1 MIPMNNNGK
10 VYIVMGYFKDCDVPL
25 KVFSNEDTAAAF
37 ANIMLGPAV
46 DEGQIDII
54 ERVVDDTTFEGY
66 DDDGDE
72 NEDECDE
79 DECEDEKECDEE
91 DEDDDKDE
99 EETEDMKHA
108 REELESLLSFLEFI
122 NILQK
127 IKVEKQEK

>member
-72 NEDECDE
+72 TEDECNE
-79 DECEDEKECDEE
+79 DECEDEEEDEE
-91 DEDDDKDE
+91 DNDDEDE

-108 REELESLLSFLEFI
+108 REELENLLSFLEFI

-127 IKVEKQEK
+127 IKEEK

>member
-72 NEDECDE
+72 CE
-79 DECEDEKECDEE
+79 DECEEEEEEECDEEE

-108 REELESLLSFLEFI
+108 REELENLLSFLEFI

-127 IKVEKQEK
+127 IKEEK

>member
-1 MIPMNNNGK
+1 MIPVIPMNNNGK

-72 NEDECDE
+72 CDEAECDE
-79 DECEDEKECDEE
+79 DECEEEE
-91 DEDDDKDE
+91 DDNDDEDEE

-108 REELESLLSFLEFI
+108 REELENLLSFLEFI

-127 IKVEKQEK
+127 IKEEK

>member
-72 NEDECDE
+72 CHE
-79 DECEDEKECDEE
+79 DECEDEEEDEE
-91 DEDDDKDE
+91 DNDDEDEE

-108 REELESLLSFLEFI
+108 REELENLLSFLEFI

-127 IKVEKQEK
+127 IKEEK

>member
-72 NEDECDE
+72 AEDECNE
-79 DECEDEKECDEE
+79 DECEDEEEDEE
-91 DEDDDKDE
+91 DNDDEDE

-108 REELESLLSFLEFI
+108 REELENLLSFLEFI

-127 IKVEKQEK
+127 IKEEK

>member
-1 MIPMNNNGK
+1 MIPMNDGK

-25 KVFSNEDTAAAF
+25 KVFSNEDAAVAF

-72 NEDECDE
+72 CEDECDE
-79 DECEDEKECDEE
+79 DECEDEE
-91 DEDDDKDE
+91 DEDDDEDE

-108 REELESLLSFLEFI
+108 REELENLLSFLEFI

-127 IKVEKQEK
+127 IKEEK

>member
-1 MIPMNNNGK
+1 MNNNGK

-25 KVFSNEDTAAAF
+25 KVFSDEDTAAAF

-72 NEDECDE
+72 CEDECDE
-79 DECEDEKECDEE
+79 DECKNEEEDEE
-91 DEDDDKDE
+91 DNDDEDE

-108 REELESLLSFLEFI
+108 REELENLLSFLEFI

-127 IKVEKQEK
+127 IKEEK

>member
-72 NEDECDE
+72 NEDECNE
-79 DECEDEKECDEE
+79 DECEDEEEDEE
-91 DEDDDKDE
+91 DNDDEDE

-127 IKVEKQEK
+127 IKEEK

>member
-54 ERVVDDTTFEGY
+54 ERIVDDTTFEGY

-72 NEDECDE
+72 KEDECDE
-79 DECEDEKECDEE
+79 DECEDEEECDEE
-91 DEDDDKDE
+91 DDEDDDKDE

-108 REELESLLSFLEFI
+108 REELENWLSFLEFI

-127 IKVEKQEK
+127 IKEEK

>member
-1 MIPMNNNGK
+1 MNNGK

-72 NEDECDE
+72 CEDECEE
-79 DECEDEKECDEE
+79 DECEDEEDECEDEEEDEE
-91 DEDDDKDE
+91 DNDDEDE

-108 REELESLLSFLEFI
+108 REELENLLSFLEFI

-127 IKVEKQEK
+127 IKEEK

>member
-72 NEDECDE
+72 NEDECNE
-79 DECEDEKECDEE
+79 DECEDEEEDEE
-91 DEDDDKDE
+91 DNDDEDE

-108 REELESLLSFLEFI
+108 REELENLLSFLEFI

-127 IKVEKQEK
+127 IKEEK